1 MPPLCTLHL
10 HVTASAS
17 APQMNE
23 TPDSLDVDGMIGAFL
38 VKCALQ
44 MHYEKNG
51 VCLLSGVETLTKMG
65 RPEWIYEFA
74 CVIDSTPTPSSFNM
88 MSTSTSNAENEKIE
102 NSLHKLRTL
111 TNNFDTI
118 VAGTRTYSGKTT
130 LQKMTVILKDKFGN
144 YIDLNGLDFD
154 VTMEIKHL

>member
-74 CVIDSTPTPSSFNM
+74 CVIDSTPTPSS
-88 MSTSTSNAENEKIE
+88 S
-102 NSLHKLRTL
+102 
-111 TNNFDTI
+111 
-118 VAGTRTYSGKTT
+118 
-130 LQKMTVILKDKFGN
+130 
-144 YIDLNGLDFD
+144 
-154 VTMEIKHL
+154 VTFSALA